1 MTVRTFVEHQHIL
14 LQTARRHATEASDLK
29 LVSNVVKFVRNK
41 LAEKY
46 PAIWNQNGQLSLQDF
61 SPVDQNPM
69 QLNKFGTP
77 SPHLLKL

>member
-46 PAIWNQNGQLSLQDF
+46 PAI
-61 SPVDQNPM
+61 
-69 QLNKFGTP
+69 
-77 SPHLLKL
+77 